1 MSKWMYKGKTTQGKE
16 VAGEVEASSKG
27 DVEILLRKKRIRAMS
42 IKRKPMELKLSFGGG
57 VPLKV
62 MARFTRQF
70 SAMTSAGL
78 PLIQCLDILSE
89 QTEHEI
95 LKQAIMQVAADIQGG
110 GTLADSLSKHKK
122 IFSELYCQMIAAGEA
137 GGILDTILLRLA
149 EYQEKADALRRKIK
163 GAMTYPVIVAVV
175 AVGAVAI
182 LMIFVVPIFA
192 NMFTESGNKLPLPT
206 RIVMGI
212 SDFIRQW
219 AVGILAALGVG
230 LFSLYRYNK
239 TDKGKLKIDQLLL
252 NTPVLGDLERKSC
265 ISRFTRTLGTLLNSG
280 VSIIDALQV
289 TAKTSGNKVLELGIY
304 KTLESISGGQTI
316 ADPLRATG
324 VFPPMVIQMIAVGE
338 RTGGLSEMLIKISD
352 FYDDE
357 VDAAV
362 DASDV
367 HDRTARHRRAGFH
380 HRRRTRRHVSAH
392 VRDGRDRRLNGF
404 PR

>member
-16 VAGEVEASSKG
+16 VAGEVEASNKG

-42 IKRKPMELKLSFGGG
+42 IKRKPMDLKMSFGGG

-95 LKQAIMQVAADIQGG
+95 LKQAIMQVASDIQGG
-110 GTLADSLSKHKK
+110 GTLADSLAKHKK

-163 GAMTYPVIVAVV
+163 GAMTYPVIVAIV
-175 AVGAVAI
+175 AVAAVAI
-182 LMIFVVPIFA
+182 LMVFVVPIFA
-192 NMFTESGNKLPLPT
+192 NMFTEGGAKLPLPT

-212 SDFIRQW
+212 SEFIRGW
-219 AVGILAALGVG
+219 ILAILVGIVVAAVS
-230 LFSLYRYNK
+230 FFRYYK
-239 TDKGKLKIDQLLL
+239 TDKGKLKMDQILLK
-252 NTPVLGDLERKSC
+252 TPVLGDLERKSC

-289 TAKTSGNKVLELGIY
+289 TAKTSGNKVLEIGIY

-316 ADPLRATG
+316 ADPLKATG

-362 DASDV
+362 EALTSMIEPLV
-367 HDRTARHRRAGFH
+367 IVVLGSIIGGVLVAMYLPMFEMAG
-380 HRRRTRRHVSAH
+380 TV
-392 VRDGRDRRLNGF
+392 G
-404 PR
+404 

>member
-1 MSKWMYKGKTTQGKE
+1 MGKWQYKGRTSAGKE
-16 VAGEVEASSKG
+16 VAGEVEAANKS
-27 DVEILLRKKRIRAMS
+27 DVENLLRKKRIRATLV
-42 IKRKPMELKLSFGGG
+42 KKKPMALNLSFGSG
-57 VPLKV
+57 VPLKI

-78 PLIQCLDILSE
+78 PLIQCLDILQE
-89 QTEHEI
+89 QTEHAT
-95 LKQAIMQVAADIQGG
+95 LKAAIMQVAADIQGG

-149 EYQEKADALRRKIK
+149 EYMEKADALRRKIK

-175 AVGAVAI
+175 AVAAVTI
-182 LMIFVVPIFA
+182 LMVFVVPIFA
-192 NMFTESGNKLPLPT
+192 NMFSEGGAKLPLPT

-212 SDFIRQW
+212 SDFVRHW
-219 AVGILAALGVG
+219 ILAIVAAAGLGA
-230 LFSLYRYNK
+230 FSFYRYYK
-239 TDKGKLKIDQLLL
+239 TEKGMLAIDRLLL
-252 NTPVLGDLERKSC
+252 NTPVVGDLERKSC

-289 TAKTSGNKVLELGIY
+289 TGKTAGNKVLEIGIY

-316 ADPLRATG
+316 ADPLKATG

-338 RTGGLSEMLIKISD
+338 RTGGLSEMLVKISD

-362 DASDV
+362 ESLTSMIEPLVIVVLGGIIGGVLVAMYLPMFEM
-367 HDRTARHRRAGFH
+367 AG
-380 HRRRTRRHVSAH
+380 TV
-392 VRDGRDRRLNGF
+392 GG
-404 PR
+404 

>member
-1 MSKWMYKGKTTQGKE
+1 MSKWLYSGRTTAGKE
-16 VAGEVEASSKG
+16 VSGEIEASNKS
-27 DVEILLRKKRIRAMS
+27 DVEVLLRKKRVRANM
-42 IKRKPMELKLSFGGG
+42 IKRKPLDWKFNMQGG
-57 VPLKV
+57 VPLRV

-70 SAMTSAGL
+70 SAMSSAGL
-78 PLIQCLDILSE
+78 PLIQCLDILQE
-89 QTEHEI
+89 QTEHEV
-95 LKQAIMQVAADIQGG
+95 LKRSIMQVAADIQGG
-110 GTLADSLSKHKK
+110 GTLADSLAKHRK

-163 GAMTYPVIVAVV
+163 GAMTYPIIVAIVAVA
-175 AVGAVAI
+175 AVTI
-182 LMIFVVPIFA
+182 LMVFVVPIFA
-192 NMFTESGNKLPLPT
+192 NMFGESGAKLPLPT

-212 SDFIRQW
+212 SDFVRHW
-219 AVGILAALGVG
+219 ILAILVATGAG
-230 LFSLYRYNK
+230 IFMFFRYYK
-239 TDKGKLKIDQLLL
+239 TDKGKLKMDRILL
-252 NTPVLGDLERKSC
+252 NAPVFGDLERKSC

-289 TAKTSGNKVLELGIY
+289 TAKTAGNKVLEIGIY

-338 RTGGLSEMLIKISD
+338 RTGGLSDMLIKISD

-362 DASDV
+362 DAL
-367 HDRTARHRRAGFH
+367 TAMIEPLVIVVLGSVIGGVLVAMYLPMFEMAG
-380 HRRRTRRHVSAH
+380 TV
-392 VRDGRDRRLNGF
+392 G
-404 PR
+404 

>member
-27 DVEILLRKKRIRAMS
+27 DVEVLLRKKRIRAMS
-42 IKRKPMELKLSFGGG
+42 IKRKPMEMSFSFGGG

-95 LKQAIMQVAADIQGG
+95 LKQAIMQVATDIQGG

-163 GAMTYPVIVAVV
+163 GAMTYPLIVAIV
-175 AVGAVAI
+175 AVGAVAV
-182 LMIFVVPIFA
+182 LMVFVVPIFA

-219 AVGILAALGVG
+219 ILGILAAAGLG

-239 TDKGKLKIDQLLL
+239 TDKGKLKLDQLLL
-252 NTPVLGDLERKSC
+252 STPVLGDLERKSC

-289 TAKTSGNKVLELGIY
+289 TAKTSGNKVLEIGIY

-316 ADPLRATG
+316 ADPLKATG

-362 DASDV
+362 DALTSMIEPLV
-367 HDRTARHRRAGFH
+367 IVVLGSIIGGVLVAMYLPMFEMAGN
-380 HRRRTRRHVSAH
+380 V
-392 VRDGRDRRLNGF
+392 G
-404 PR
+404 

>member
-1 MSKWMYKGKTTQGKE
+1 MSKWVYKGRTTAGKE
-16 VAGEVEASSKG
+16 VTGEVDAGSKEEAE
-27 DVEILLRKKRIRAMS
+27 VLLRKKRIRATQL
-42 IKRKPMELKLSFGGG
+42 KKKPMELKLSLSGGG
-57 VPLKV
+57 VPLKAL
-62 MARFTRQF
+62 ARFTRQF

-78 PLIQCLDILSE
+78 PLIQCLDILKE
-89 QTEHEI
+89 QTENEN
-95 LKQAIMQVAADIQGG
+95 LRNAIAQVAADIQGG

-122 IFSELYCQMIAAGEA
+122 IFSDLYCHMIAAGEA

-163 GAMTYPVIVAVV
+163 GAMTYPVIVAIV
-175 AVGAVAI
+175 AMIAVI
-182 LMIFVVPIFA
+182 VLMVFVVPIFQG
-192 NMFTESGNKLPLPT
+192 MFDEGGAKLPLPT
-206 RIVMGI
+206 VIVVGI
-212 SDFIRQW
+212 SNFIRQW
-219 AVGILAALGVG
+219 VVAILAAMG
-230 LFSLYRYNK
+230 FAAFALYRYYQ
-239 TDKGKLKIDQLLL
+239 TDKGRLKCDQFLLKS
-252 NTPVLGDLERKSC
+252 PVLGDLERKSC

-289 TAKTSGNKVLELGIY
+289 TGKTSGNKVLEIGIY

-362 DASDV
+362 ETLTSMIEPMVIVVLGSIIGGVLVAMYLPMFEM
-367 HDRTARHRRAGFH
+367 AG
-380 HRRRTRRHVSAH
+380 TI
-392 VRDGRDRRLNGF
+392 G
-404 PR
+404 

>member
-1 MSKWMYKGKTTQGKE
+1 MSKWLYKGKTAAGKE
-16 VAGEVEASSKG
+16 VQGEVEAANKS
-27 DVEILLRKKRIRAMS
+27 DAEVLLRKKRIRATAL
-42 IKRKPMELKLSFGGG
+42 KRKPMGMKMSFGGG
-57 VPLKV
+57 VPLKSL
-62 MARFTRQF
+62 ARFTRQF

-78 PLIQCLDILSE
+78 PLIQCLDILGE
-89 QTEHEI
+89 QTENEI

-110 GTLADSLSKHKK
+110 GTLADSLGKHKK

-163 GAMTYPVIVAVV
+163 GAMTYPLIVAIV
-175 AVGAVAI
+175 AIGAVAI

-192 NMFTESGNKLPLPT
+192 NMFADSNAKLPLPT
-206 RIVMGI
+206 RIVMGASEVI
-212 SDFIRQW
+212 RSWFPFI
-219 AVGILAALGVG
+219 LGGLGFG
-230 LFSLYRYNK
+230 LFALFRYYK
-239 TDKGKLKIDQLLL
+239 TDKGKLKCDQILL
-252 NTPVLGDLERKSC
+252 NTPVIGDLERKSC

-289 TAKTSGNKVLELGIY
+289 TAKTAGNKVLEIGIHR
-304 KTLESISGGQTI
+304 TLESISGGQTI

-362 DASDV
+362 ETLTSMIEPVVIVVLGSIIGGVLVAMYLPMFEM
-367 HDRTARHRRAGFH
+367 AG
-380 HRRRTRRHVSAH
+380 TV
-392 VRDGRDRRLNGF
+392 G
-404 PR
+404 

>member
-16 VAGEVEASSKG
+16 VSGEVEAASKS
-27 DVEILLRKKRIRAMS
+27 DVEVLLRKKRIRAMS
-42 IKRKPMELKLSFGGG
+42 IKRKPMGMNFSFGGT

-163 GAMTYPVIVAVV
+163 GAMTYPVIVAIV
-175 AVGAVAI
+175 AVGAVAV

-192 NMFTESGNKLPLPT
+192 NMFTESGAKLPLPT
-206 RIVMGI
+206 RIVMGV
-212 SDFIRQW
+212 SDFIRAW
-219 AVGILAALGVG
+219 FLIIFAALGFAG
-230 LFSLYRYNK
+230 FSLFRYNK
-239 TDKGKLKIDQLLL
+239 TEKGKLKLDQLLL
-252 NTPVLGDLERKSC
+252 NSPVLGDLERKSC

-316 ADPLRATG
+316 ADPLKATG

-362 DASDV
+362 EALTSMIEPLV
-367 HDRTARHRRAGFH
+367 IVVLGSIIGGVLVAMYLPMFEMAGN
-380 HRRRTRRHVSAH
+380 V
-392 VRDGRDRRLNGF
+392 G
-404 PR
+404 

>member
-1 MSKWMYKGKTTQGKE
+1 MSKWIYKGKTASGKE
-16 VAGEVEASSKG
+16 VSGEVEASNKG
-27 DVEILLRKKRIRAMS
+27 DAEILLRKKRIRANS
-42 IKRKPMELKLSFGGG
+42 LKRKPMGMKMSLGGG
-57 VPLKV
+57 VPLKA

-78 PLIQCLDILSE
+78 PLIQCLDILGE
-89 QTEHEI
+89 QTEDET
-95 LKQAIMQVAADIQGG
+95 LKAAIMQVASDIQGG

-175 AVGAVAI
+175 AVAAVAI

-192 NMFTESGNKLPLPT
+192 NMFTDSGAKLPLPT
-206 RIVMGI
+206 RIVMGA
-212 SDFIRQW
+212 SDFIRNW
-219 AVGILAALGVG
+219 FMAIFAVAGFGSFAL
-230 LFSLYRYNK
+230 FRYWK
-239 TDKGKLKIDQLLL
+239 TEKGRFKMDHILL
-252 NTPVLGDLERKSC
+252 NAPILGDLERKSC

-338 RTGGLSEMLIKISD
+338 RTGGLSEMLIKVAD

-362 DASDV
+362 DALTSMIEPLV
-367 HDRTARHRRAGFH
+367 IVVLGSIIGGVLVAMYLPMFEMASTVG
-380 HRRRTRRHVSAH
+380 
-392 VRDGRDRRLNGF
+392 
-404 PR
+404 

>member
-1 MSKWMYKGKTTQGKE
+1 MSKWLYKGKTTQGKE
-16 VAGEVEASSKG
+16 VAGEVEASNKS

-42 IKRKPMELKLSFGGG
+42 IKRKPMDLKLSFGGG

-89 QTEHEI
+89 QTEHEV
-95 LKQAIMQVAADIQGG
+95 LKQAIMQVATDIQGG

-175 AVGAVAI
+175 AVAAVSI
-182 LMIFVVPIFA
+182 LMVFVVPIFA
-192 NMFTESGNKLPLPT
+192 NMFAEGNNKLPLPT

-212 SDFIRQW
+212 SDFIRTW
-219 AVGILAALGVG
+219 IMAILVGSGLG
-230 LFSLYRYNK
+230 LFSLFRYYK
-239 TDKGKLKIDQLLL
+239 TDKGRLKCDQILLAS
-252 NTPVLGDLERKSC
+252 PILGDLERKSC

-362 DASDV
+362 DNLTSMIEPIVIVVLGSIIGGVLVAMYLPMFEM
-367 HDRTARHRRAGFH
+367 AG
-380 HRRRTRRHVSAH
+380 TV
-392 VRDGRDRRLNGF
+392 G
-404 PR
+404 

>member
-1 MSKWMYKGKTTQGKE
+1 MSKWMYKGKSTTGKE
-16 VAGEVEASSKG
+16 VSGEIEAGSKA
-27 DVEILLRKKRIRAMS
+27 DVEVLLRKKRIRATLV
-42 IKRKPMELKLSFGGG
+42 KRKPMDLKINLGGKG
-57 VPLKV
+57 VPLKSL
-62 MARFTRQF
+62 ARFTRQF

-78 PLIQCLDILSE
+78 PLIQCLDILQE
-89 QTEHEI
+89 QTENEN
-95 LKQAIMQVAADIQGG
+95 LKAALTQVGADIQGG
-110 GTLADSLSKHKK
+110 GTLADSLGKHKH

-137 GGILDTILLRLA
+137 GGILDTILMRLA

-163 GAMTYPVIVAVV
+163 GAMTYPVIVAIVAAV
-175 AVGAVAI
+175 AVVV
-182 LMIFVVPIFA
+182 LMVFVVPIFQG
-192 NMFTESGNKLPLPT
+192 MFAEGGAKLPLPT
-206 RIVMGI
+206 VIVMGI

-219 AVGILAALGVG
+219 IVAIIAAVGLAA
-230 LFSLYRYNK
+230 FAFFRYYK
-239 TDKGKLKIDQLLL
+239 TDKGRLKCDQLLL
-252 NTPVLGDLERKSC
+252 NAPVVGDLERKSC

-362 DASDV
+362 DNLTSMIEPMVIVVLGSIIGGVLVAMYLPMFEM
-367 HDRTARHRRAGFH
+367 AG
-380 HRRRTRRHVSAH
+380 TI
-392 VRDGRDRRLNGF
+392 G
-404 PR
+404 

>member
-1 MSKWMYKGKTTQGKE
+1 MSKWLYKGKTTQGKE
-16 VAGEVEASSKG
+16 VAGEVEASNKA

-42 IKRKPMELKLSFGGG
+42 IKRKPMDLKLSFGGG

-89 QTEHEI
+89 QTEHEV
-95 LKQAIMQVAADIQGG
+95 LKQAIMQVATDIQGG

-175 AVGAVAI
+175 AVAAVSI
-182 LMIFVVPIFA
+182 LMVFVVPIFA
-192 NMFTESGNKLPLPT
+192 NMFAEGNNKLPLPT
-206 RIVMGI
+206 RVVMGI
-212 SDFIRQW
+212 SDFIRNW
-219 AVGILAALGVG
+219 IMAILVGSGLG
-230 LFSLYRYNK
+230 LFSLFRYYK
-239 TDKGKLKIDQLLL
+239 TDKGRLKCDQILLAS
-252 NTPVLGDLERKSC
+252 PVLGDLERKSC

-362 DASDV
+362 DNLTSMIEPLVIVVLGSIIGGVLVAMYLPMFEM
-367 HDRTARHRRAGFH
+367 AG
-380 HRRRTRRHVSAH
+380 TV
-392 VRDGRDRRLNGF
+392 G
-404 PR
+404 

>member
-1 MSKWMYKGKTTQGKE
+1 MSKWIYKGKTAAGKE
-16 VAGEVEASSKG
+16 VSGEVEAANKG
-27 DVEILLRKKRIRAMS
+27 DAEILLRKKRIRATTV
-42 IKRKPMELKLSFGGG
+42 KRKPMGMKFSMGGG
-57 VPLKV
+57 VPLKNL
-62 MARFTRQF
+62 ARFTRQF

-78 PLIQCLDILSE
+78 PLIQCLDILGE
-89 QTEHEI
+89 QTEDEV
-95 LKQAIMQVAADIQGG
+95 LKQAIMQVASDIQGG
-110 GTLADSLSKHKK
+110 ATLADSLAKHKK

-149 EYQEKADALRRKIK
+149 EYQEKAEALRRKIK

-175 AVGAVAI
+175 AVAAVAI

-192 NMFTESGNKLPLPT
+192 NMFAEGNAKLPLPT
-206 RIVMGI
+206 RIVMGA
-212 SDFIRQW
+212 SDFIRGW
-219 AVGILAALGVG
+219 FPAIFAGLVIALVA
-230 LFSLYRYNK
+230 LFRYYK
-239 TDKGKLKIDQLLL
+239 TDKGKLKLDTILLRA
-252 NTPVLGDLERKSC
+252 PVVGDLERKSC

-289 TAKTSGNKVLELGIY
+289 TAKTAGNRVLELGIY

-316 ADPLRATG
+316 ADPLKATG

-362 DASDV
+362 ETLTSMIEPMVIVVLGSIIGGVLVAMYLPMFEMANTV
-367 HDRTARHRRAGFH
+367 G
-380 HRRRTRRHVSAH
+380 
-392 VRDGRDRRLNGF
+392 
-404 PR
+404 

>member
-1 MSKWMYKGKTTQGKE
+1 MSKWIYKGKTAAGKE
-16 VAGEVEASSKG
+16 VQGEVEAANKA
-27 DVEILLRKKRIRAMS
+27 DAEILLRKKRIRATAV
-42 IKRKPMELKLSFGGG
+42 KRKPMGMKMTLGGG
-57 VPLKV
+57 VPLKAL
-62 MARFTRQF
+62 ARFTRQF

-78 PLIQCLDILSE
+78 PLIQCLDILGE
-89 QTEHEI
+89 QTENEI
-95 LKQAIMQVAADIQGG
+95 LKQAIMQVATDIQGG
-110 GTLADSLSKHKK
+110 GTLADSLGKHKK

-163 GAMTYPVIVAVV
+163 GAMTYPLIVAVV
-175 AVGAVAI
+175 AVAAVAV

-192 NMFTESGNKLPLPT
+192 NMFSEGNAKLPLPT
-206 RIVMGI
+206 RIVMGA
-212 SDFIRQW
+212 SDFIRGW
-219 AVGILAALGVG
+219 FPAIFAGLVFALFG
-230 LFSLYRYNK
+230 LFRYYK
-239 TDKGKLKIDQLLL
+239 TEQGRLKLDQVLL
-252 NTPVLGDLERKSC
+252 NTPVIGDLERKSC

-289 TAKTSGNKVLELGIY
+289 TAKTAGNRVLEIGIH

-316 ADPLRATG
+316 ADPLKATG

-362 DASDV
+362 ETLTSMIEPMVIVVLGSIIGGVLVAMYLPMFEMANTV
-367 HDRTARHRRAGFH
+367 G
-380 HRRRTRRHVSAH
+380 
-392 VRDGRDRRLNGF
+392 
-404 PR
+404 

>member
-1 MSKWMYKGKTTQGKE
+1 MSKWLYSGRTTAGKE
-16 VAGEVEASSKG
+16 VSGEIEASNKS
-27 DVEILLRKKRIRAMS
+27 DVEVLLRKKRVRANM
-42 IKRKPMELKLSFGGG
+42 IKRKPLDWKFNMQGG
-57 VPLKV
+57 VPLRV

-70 SAMTSAGL
+70 SAMSSAGL
-78 PLIQCLDILSE
+78 PLIQCLDILQE
-89 QTEHEI
+89 QTEHEV
-95 LKQAIMQVAADIQGG
+95 LKRAIMQVAADIQGG
-110 GTLADSLSKHKK
+110 GTLADSLAKHRK

-163 GAMTYPVIVAVV
+163 GAMTYPIIVAIVAVA
-175 AVGAVAI
+175 AVTI
-182 LMIFVVPIFA
+182 LMVFVVPIFA
-192 NMFTESGNKLPLPT
+192 NMFGESGAKLPLPT

-212 SDFIRQW
+212 SDFVRHW
-219 AVGILAALGVG
+219 ILAILVATGAGIFMFL
-230 LFSLYRYNK
+230 RYYK
-239 TDKGKLKIDQLLL
+239 TDKGKLKMDRVLL
-252 NTPVLGDLERKSC
+252 NAPVFGDLERKSC

-289 TAKTSGNKVLELGIY
+289 TAKTAGNKVLEIGIY

-338 RTGGLSEMLIKISD
+338 RTGGLSDMLIKISD

-362 DASDV
+362 DAL
-367 HDRTARHRRAGFH
+367 TAMIEPLVIVVLGSVIGGVLVAMYLPMFEMAG
-380 HRRRTRRHVSAH
+380 TV
-392 VRDGRDRRLNGF
+392 G
-404 PR
+404 

>member
-1 MSKWMYKGKTTQGKE
+1 MSKWLYKGKTAAGKE
-16 VAGEVEASSKG
+16 VQGEVEAANKS
-27 DVEILLRKKRIRAMS
+27 DAEVLLRKKRIRATAL
-42 IKRKPMELKLSFGGG
+42 KRKPMGMKMSFGGG
-57 VPLKV
+57 VPLKSL
-62 MARFTRQF
+62 ARFTRQF

-78 PLIQCLDILSE
+78 PLIQCLDILGE
-89 QTEHEI
+89 QTENEI

-110 GTLADSLSKHKK
+110 GTLADSLGKHKK

-163 GAMTYPVIVAVV
+163 GAMTYPLIVAIV
-175 AVGAVAI
+175 AIGAVAI

-192 NMFTESGNKLPLPT
+192 NMFADSNAKLPLPT
-206 RIVMGI
+206 RIVMGASEVI
-212 SDFIRQW
+212 RNWFPFI
-219 AVGILAALGVG
+219 LGGLGFG
-230 LFSLYRYNK
+230 LFALFRYYK
-239 TDKGKLKIDQLLL
+239 TDKGKLKCDQILL
-252 NTPVLGDLERKSC
+252 NTPVIGDLERKSC

-289 TAKTSGNKVLELGIY
+289 TAKTAGNKVLEIGIHR
-304 KTLESISGGQTI
+304 TLESISGGQTI

-362 DASDV
+362 ETLTSMIEPVVIVVLGSIIGGVLVAMYLPMFEM
-367 HDRTARHRRAGFH
+367 AG
-380 HRRRTRRHVSAH
+380 TV
-392 VRDGRDRRLNGF
+392 G
-404 PR
+404 

>member
-1 MSKWMYKGKTTQGKE
+1 MSKWLYKGKTAQGKE
-16 VAGEVEASSKG
+16 VAGEVEASNKG
-27 DVEILLRKKRIRAMS
+27 DAEVLLRKKRIRAMS
-42 IKRKPMELKLSFGGG
+42 IKRKPMDWKISMGGG

-89 QTEHEI
+89 QTEHEV

-163 GAMTYPVIVAVV
+163 GAMTYPVIVAIV
-175 AVGAVAI
+175 ASAAVAI

-192 NMFTESGNKLPLPT
+192 NMFNEGGAKLPLPT

-212 SDFIRQW
+212 SDFFRNWFMAIF
-219 AVGILAALGVG
+219 AGLGLAA
-230 LFSLYRYNK
+230 FSFFRYYK
-239 TDKGKLKIDQLLL
+239 TEKGRLKIDQILLQ
-252 NTPVLGDLERKSC
+252 TPVIGDLERKSC

-362 DASDV
+362 EALTSMIEPLV
-367 HDRTARHRRAGFH
+367 IVVLGSIIGGVLVAMYLPMFEMAG
-380 HRRRTRRHVSAH
+380 TV
-392 VRDGRDRRLNGF
+392 G
-404 PR
+404 